1 MTDQHPNI
9 LLIVADQHR
18 ADCLGVNGHAMVRTP
33 CLDQLAAEG
42 ANFTSAFTSSPIC
55 VPARNSLLHGV
66 WPCRHLSIANADTEA
81 PRPAVALPAFP
92 EILAGAG
99 YDLTFI
105 GKWLG
110 GSART
115 PQDYGFHH
123 VVPEKDYQ
131 TWRAGQKLP
140 PRPGGL
146 PFYGSDDAITP
157 AQSRLAWGAD
167 HAIAALRQSAAAP
180 ARPFLVRWD
189 PSEPH
194 LPNVVPKPFADMYD
208 PELIPPWPSFA
219 DAFHDKP
226 YIQSQQLRSWGIE
239 DWTWK
244 DWAPLV
250 AQYFGDISL
259 LDSQV
264 GRILGELQRL
274 GLDRNTVVIY
284 TCDHGDLCGAHRM
297 FDKHYV
303 MYDDVVKVPLVI
315 RWPGVVAPGTV
326 VDDFVIH
333 TLDLA
338 ATLCELAGQDA
349 PEAFQG
355 RSLAPALKG
364 QPRQQRPDVLAM
376 YHGNQ
381 FGLFTQRMVRN
392 RQWKYV
398 WNATDRDELYDLE
411 NDPAELVN
419 CAAQDSS
426 REVLAQ
432 MRRRLHQWMVETGDP
447 LNNSWIRRQLLQNR
461 KV

>member
-1 MTDQHPNI
+1 MANQHPNI

-18 ADCLGVNGHAMVRTP
+18 ADCLGVNGHPIVQTP
-33 CLDQLAAEG
+33 CLDKLASEG

-81 PRPAVALPAFP
+81 PRPAAALPAFP

-110 GSART
+110 GSARA

-131 TWRAGQKLP
+131 TWRAEQKLP

-146 PFYGSDDAITP
+146 PFYGCDDAITP

-167 HAIAALRQSAAAP
+167 HVIAALRKATP
-180 ARPFLVRWD
+180 ERPFLVRWD

-208 PELIPPWPSFA
+208 PERIPPWPSFT
-219 DAFHDKP
+219 DDFRDKP

-239 DWTWK
+239 EWTWK

-250 AQYFGDISL
+250 AQYLGDISL
-259 LDSQV
+259 LDSQI
-264 GRILGELQRL
+264 GRILGKLQQL

-303 MYDDVVKVPLVI
+303 MYDDVVRIPLII
-315 RWPGVVAPGTV
+315 RWPGVTAPGTII
-326 VDDFVIH
+326 DDCVIH

-338 ATLCELAGQDA
+338 VTLCELAGQDA
-349 PEAFQG
+349 PESFQG
-355 RSLAPALKG
+355 RSLMPALKDLPR
-364 QPRQQRPDVLAM
+364 QPRQDVLAM

-381 FGLFTQRMVRN
+381 FGLFTQRMVRT

-411 NDPAELVN
+411 NDPAELTN
-419 CAAQDSS
+419 LAAEESTK
-426 REVLAQ
+426 EIMAQ

-461 KV
+461 KI

>member
-364 QPRQQRPDVLAM
+364 QPRQPRSDVLAM

-419 CAAQDSS
+419 RAAQDSS

-447 LNNSWIRRQLLQNR
+447 LNNAWIRRQLLQNR